1 MITRFDA
8 KGSTVFYHLTCM
20 FKEYY
25 HDILAQNIAIAT
37 QQKSMIELLTF

>member
-20 FKEYY
+20 FKEWYY
-25 HDILAQNIAIAT
+25 DILEQYEKYNNCIQNR
-37 QQKSMIELLTF
+37 SLW